1 MKHLPVRPSRIASFI
16 LILLLAAWVAPIR
29 TWAQADRGAV
39 KGETQDT
46 QKASV
51 SGVKL
56 ALRNEATG
64 VVTTAISESSGQFSF
79 LNLSPGAYT
88 LTAEATGFSKS
99 VQQHIEVGVGS
110 TIALMVALQPGQVQ
124 QTVTVSAASAAIET
138 QTSDIGTVITPQEIK
153 DLPVSLNAD
162 SRNPLNFVVLSPGV
176 NGSTPGASP
185 GLPVAYQRRREL
197 WERGLCRRRS
207 GDESESDR

>member
-1 MKHLPVRPSRIASFI
+1 MKHLPGRPPHVASLI
-16 LILLLAAWVAPIR
+16 LILLLAAWVTPIR

-39 KGETQDT
+39 KGDTQDT

-51 SGVKL
+51 PGVKL

-64 VVTTAISESSGQFSF
+64 VVASATSESSGQFSF
-79 LNLSPGAYT
+79 PNLAPGAYT

-110 TIALMVALQPGQVQ
+110 TVALTITLQPGQVQ
-124 QTVTVSAASAAIET
+124 QTVTISAASAAVDT
-138 QTSDIGTVITPQEIK
+138 QTSDIGTTITPEEIK
-153 DLPVSLNAD
+153 DLPVSLNSD

-176 NGSTPGASP
+176 NGSTPGAS
-185 GLPVAYQRRREL
+185 
-197 WERGLCRRRS
+197 
-207 GDESESDR
+207 